1 MFIKFKVPIKISIY
15 GEKDSLEP
23 QIIFN
28 QDEFKCKLYFEGG
41 KVNYSPITQN
51 GFIGGYKHFRDCE
64 YLTITILDF
73 KDKLKLL
80 ITSGE
85 LKEVLKLIIL
95 IVNRCIRSLRIYGWV
110 TNLHEF
116 NWSLTSNDLE
126 NILVYL
132 NVEKSEDGKNWQRL
146 IKKYSDSS
154 YLSFLFSSK
163 IIEANS
169 ELYMF
174 RWEEI
179 KESVQD
185 NLCVK
190 RKKEPNE
197 MEFVVNAFENL
208 RKDNIRT
215 ALIESII
222 GLEII
227 LTKYIK
233 EYFKIIKRYN
243 RKEIDALL
251 ESNFDLKRK
260 ILLIPEFTFEEEELH
275 RIDLKK
281 ILKSINWRN
290 IIVHKSG
297 DFPPNIKKIDKI
309 EGISELINFV
319 RLLELKVIQ
328 ITSLPK
334 ILEIKKYIIY
344 KYNILD
350 FYIEKQRNH
359 KIYTKFYNSQKEGL
373 WKEEKI
379 NNINND
385 IFDQLKKIDRR
396 FDPKEHF
403 LALYIEL
410 PNNIWAK
417 FWRGSLEYLKN

>member
-1 MFIKFKVPIKISIY
+1 MFIKFKIDLKMSIY

-28 QDEFKCKLYFEGG
+28 HDEFKCKLYFKGG

-51 GFIGGYKHFRDCE
+51 GFIGGYKHFIDCE
-64 YLTITILDF
+64 YLTITISDF

-85 LKEVLKLIIL
+85 FIKILKLIIL
-95 IVNRCIRSLRIYGWV
+95 IANRCIRSLRIYGWV

-132 NVEKSEDGKNWQRL
+132 NVEKSEDGKSWQRL
-146 IKKYSDSS
+146 IDKYSFSS
-154 YLSFLFSSK
+154 YLAFLYSSK
-163 IIEANS
+163 VIEENS
-169 ELYMF
+169 QLYMF
-174 RWEEI
+174 NWEGI
-179 KESVQD
+179 KESIQD
-185 NLCVK
+185 DSCVK
-190 RKKEPNE
+190 REKEVNE
-197 MEFVVNAFENL
+197 MEFVINAIENL

-233 EYFKIIKRYN
+233 GYFKIIKS
-243 RKEIDALL
+243 EL
-251 ESNFDLKRK
+251 
-260 ILLIPEFTFEEEELH
+260 TFEEIEL
-275 RIDLKK
+275 RKINLKN
-281 ILKSINWRN
+281 ILTAIKWRN
-290 IIVHKSG
+290 NIIHKTG
-297 DFPPNIKKIDKI
+297 DFPLSVNKKDKI
-309 EGISELINFV
+309 KIISELINFIH
-319 RLLELKVIQ
+319 LLELKVMQ
-328 ITSLPK
+328 ITVHPK
-334 ILEIKKYIIY
+334 ILEIKKYIID

-350 FYIEKQRNH
+350 FDVEKQRNH
-359 KIYTKFYNSQKEGL
+359 RIYIKFYNNQKEGL

-385 IFDQLKKIDRR
+385 LFEQLKKNDSR
-396 FDPKEHF
+396 FDPKKHF
-403 LALYIEL
+403 LASHTEL
-410 PNNIWAK
+410 PNNIWAVFAEDLLK
-417 FWRGSLEYLKN
+417 YLKN

>member
-1 MFIKFKVPIKISIY
+1 MFIKFKILIKMSIY

-28 QDEFKCKLYFEGG
+28 HDEFKCKLYFEGG
-41 KVNYSPITQN
+41 KVNCSPITQN
-51 GFIGGYKHFRDCE
+51 GIIGGYKHFRDCE
-64 YLTITILDF
+64 YLTIKIQDF

-85 LKEVLKLIIL
+85 FKEVLKVIIL
-95 IVNRCIRSLRIYGWV
+95 IANRCIRSLRIYGWV

-116 NWSLTSNDLE
+116 KWSLNSNNLE

-132 NVEKSEDGKNWQRL
+132 LVEKSEDGKNWQRL
-146 IKKYSDSS
+146 IEEYSEVS
-154 YLSFLFSSK
+154 YLSFLASSK
-163 IIEANS
+163 IIKVNS

-174 RWEEI
+174 NWEEI

-190 RKKEPNE
+190 RRKEPNE
-197 MEFVVNAFENL
+197 MEFVINALENL
-208 RKDNIRT
+208 RKDNLRT

-243 RKEIDALL
+243 REEIDKLS
-251 ESNFDLKRK
+251 EPNFDLTRK
-260 ILLIPEFTFEEEELH
+260 ILLIPELTFEEKELH
-275 RIDLKK
+275 RINLKK
-281 ILKSINWRN
+281 ILTAIKWRN
-290 IIVHKSG
+290 KIIHKIG
-297 DFPPNIKKIDKI
+297 DFPSDVKKKDKI
-309 EGISELINFV
+309 EIISELINFIL
-319 RLLELKVIQ
+319 LLELKVMQ
-328 ITSLPK
+328 ITALPK
-334 ILEIKKYIIY
+334 ILEIIKYIID
-344 KYNILD
+344 KHNILN

-359 KIYTKFYNSQKEGL
+359 RIYTKFYNNQKEGL

-385 IFDQLKKIDRR
+385 LFEQLKKIDKR

-403 LALYIEL
+403 LALYTEL

-417 FWRGSLEYLKN
+417 FFKGSLKYSKN

>member
-1 MFIKFKVPIKISIY
+1 MSIY
-15 GEKDSLEP
+15 GEKDFLEP

-28 QDEFKCKLYFEGG
+28 HDEFKCKLYFEGK

-85 LKEVLKLIIL
+85 LKEILKLIIL
-95 IVNRCIRSLRIYGWV
+95 IANRCIRSLRIYGWV

-126 NILVYL
+126 NILLYL

-146 IKKYSDSS
+146 IKEYSHSS
-154 YLSFLFSSK
+154 YLSFLYSSK

-174 RWEEI
+174 KWEEI
-179 KESVQD
+179 KESIQD

-190 RKKEPNE
+190 RKKESNE
-197 MEFVVNAFENL
+197 IEFVVNALENL

-233 EYFKIIKRYN
+233 KYFEVIKKYN
-243 RKEIDALL
+243 KTDIDALL
-251 ESNFDLKRK
+251 EPSFDLKRR
-260 ILLIPEFTFEEEELH
+260 ILLIPELTFEEKELH
-275 RIDLKK
+275 RINLKN
-281 ILKSINWRN
+281 ILTAIKWRN
-290 IIVHKSG
+290 KIIHKIG
-297 DFPPNIKKIDKI
+297 DFPSGVKKKDKI
-309 EGISELINFV
+309 EIISELINLILF
-319 RLLELKVIQ
+319 LELKVMQ
-328 ITSLPK
+328 ITALPK
-334 ILEIKKYIIY
+334 ILEIKKYIID

-350 FYIEKQRNH
+350 FDVEKQRNH
-359 KIYTKFYNSQKEGL
+359 RIYTQFYNNQKEGL

-385 IFDQLKKIDRR
+385 LFDQLKKIDIR

-403 LALYIEL
+403 LALYTQL
-410 PNNIWAK
+410 PNNVWATFSK
-417 FWRGSLEYLKN
+417 GSFKYLKN